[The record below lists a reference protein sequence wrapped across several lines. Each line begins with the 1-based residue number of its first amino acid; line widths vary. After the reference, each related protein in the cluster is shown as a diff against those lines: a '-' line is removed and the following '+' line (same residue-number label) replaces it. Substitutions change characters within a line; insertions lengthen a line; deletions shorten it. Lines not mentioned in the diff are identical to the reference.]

1 MELPKSF
8 KPSKAQKE
16 AFEGLENTS
25 NSYFIFG
32 AAGSGKSTFIEYFRK
47 NTKKNSITL
56 TFTGLAAILT
66 KGQTIHSFFQL
77 EPRLLLKNDDGLKT
91 VNKRLNQIKVLDVL
105 IIDEIST
112 VRCDLLNAID
122 ELLQKYKNNSKP
134 FGGVQVLFVG
144 DFFQISPVEPKGN
157 NEWKAFRNDFDS
169 IWFFDCEGYKNLNP
183 KLIEFTTPHRQYHD
197 SDLQKYLKKIRQ
209 NEYDSKTL
217 SYFNSRVQSKE
228 KFPPSAIALCP
239 TNKQVDQYNNKYLNA
254 LSSES
259 KTYIGK
265 KSKNF
270 KESEMPTDMEL
281 VLKERA
287 RIMLISNDSAK
298 RWVNG
303 TFAIITSLNDKKIK
317 IKIPYGK
324 GKYSPEYEVE
334 KELWEKYDYRVK
346 KSKQSENGKVSYE
359 AYVVGSFEQYP
370 IRIARATTIHKSQ
383 GQTFEEVIVDF
394 GSGAFT
400 HGQAY
405 VALSRTRNMSGL
417 YLKEKLTQSDIKFD
431 SKVVEYYNKNFE
443 KIFGKPS
450 KQPELFD
457 DLSLTEN
464 IEEIV
469 PF

>member
-183 KLIEFTTPHRQYHD
+183 KP
-197 SDLQKYLKKIRQ
+197 
-209 NEYDSKTL
+209 
-217 SYFNSRVQSKE
+217 
-228 KFPPSAIALCP
+228 IA
-239 TNKQVDQYNNKYLNA
+239 
-254 LSSES
+254 
-259 KTYIGK
+259 
-265 KSKNF
+265 
-270 KESEMPTDMEL
+270 
-281 VLKERA
+281 
-287 RIMLISNDSAK
+287 
-298 RWVNG
+298 
-303 TFAIITSLNDKKIK
+303 
-317 IKIPYGK
+317 
-324 GKYSPEYEVE
+324 
-334 KELWEKYDYRVK
+334 
-346 KSKQSENGKVSYE
+346 
-359 AYVVGSFEQYP
+359 
-370 IRIARATTIHKSQ
+370 
-383 GQTFEEVIVDF
+383 
-394 GSGAFT
+394 
-400 HGQAY
+400 
-405 VALSRTRNMSGL
+405 
-417 YLKEKLTQSDIKFD
+417 
-431 SKVVEYYNKNFE
+431 
-443 KIFGKPS
+443 
-450 KQPELFD
+450 
-457 DLSLTEN
+457 
-464 IEEIV
+464 
-469 PF
+469 